1 MKKKQKPEAQDED
14 ILKEIMEDCC
24 GEKKQGD
31 KVTRVIENLR
41 KMWNKQD
48 VENKDDVLTTIRT
61 RISLGIDTPEK
72 EFIYFLKQKIGEEKK
87 EEGVCPCCYDCCK
100 NKKNKMENNEIE
112 YEEYEEVEGEE
123 YEEVEGEEY
132 EEVEG
137 EDTIGKKNEEEE
149 CEDSEG
155 VQKGDENNK

>member
-1 MKKKQKPEAQDED
+1 MEKETSEAFKEYYAMKKKQKPEAQDED

-100 NKKNKMENNEIE
+100 NKKNKMENNEIK
-112 YEEYEEVEGEE
+112 YEE

-149 CEDSEG
+149 CEDSE
-155 VQKGDENNK
+155 

>member
-1 MKKKQKPEAQDED
+1 
-14 ILKEIMEDCC
+14 MEDCC

-123 YEEVEGEEY
+123 YEEVEGE
-132 EEVEG
+132 
-137 EDTIGKKNEEEE
+137 DTIGKKNEEEE
-149 CEDSEG
+149 CEDSE
-155 VQKGDENNK
+155 